1 MPREGHVGKD
11 HDGHCGLV
19 CVDFGIGSSLD
30 IMLLYIMEKC
40 VCSLRTKYNFETII
54 S

>member
-11 HDGHCGLV
+11 RDGHGGLV
-19 CVDFGIGSSLD
+19 CVNIGMDSSLD
-30 IMLLYIMEKC
+30 VMLLYIMEKC

>member
-1 MPREGHVGKD
+1 
-11 HDGHCGLV
+11 
-19 CVDFGIGSSLD
+19 
-30 IMLLYIMEKC
+30 MLLYIMEKC